1 MANLISL
8 SRLPLLLMLVWM
20 AYRPVGWWQIAATA
34 LLIVVFALDAIDGA
48 VARRRG
54 ESSPFGAVLDIA
66 VDRAIELG
74 FWFLLVDLGA
84 APLWAALVFV
94 IRGALVDALRA
105 ARLSGEGVEP
115 FDAFAS
121 PLARWIVKGRFMRGF
136 YAAMKGIA
144 FGWLLFFVGAPT
156 LIEPV
161 APAPWALA
169 EPWIEL
175 VGQGLV
181 WSVVALCVLRGLPD
195 LAEYPRQI
203 ARSLRTDRLPTA
215 RR

>member
-8 SRLPLLLMLVWM
+8 SRLPLLLALVWM
-20 AYRPVGWWQIAATA
+20 AYRPVGWWQIAATGV
-34 LLIVVFALDAIDGA
+34 LVVVFTLDAIDGA

-66 VDRAIELG
+66 VDRAVELG

-105 ARLSGEGVEP
+105 ARLDADGVEP
-115 FDAFAS
+115 FDAFSS
-121 PLARWIVKGRFMRGF
+121 PFARWVVKGRFMRGF

-144 FGWLLFFVGAPT
+144 FGWLLFFVGAPA
-156 LIEPV
+156 LIEPLAPALWATV
-161 APAPWALA
+161 AP
-169 EPWIEL
+169 WIAL
-175 VGQGLV
+175 VGQTLV
-181 WSVVALCVLRGLPD
+181 WIVVALCVLRGLPD
-195 LAEYPRQI
+195 LLEYPRQI
-203 ARSLRTDRLPTA
+203 ARSLRAGGLSSS